1 MQTVVLSAWRRL
13 GRPTAR
19 KQSYSH
25 RARDVITT
33 SRYSPSTSIFYARKF
48 WLSHLNTDKRYLCE
62 GLQAIEASVVVDVHC
77 SFAAAADVGRSTGD
91 TAHVVQRERVESV
104 VGRHRNA
111 NTFDVVF
118 GPRVDVLNGHWVE
131 ASLSRRG
138 HRHLNSVVTSRFN
151 CASVHTSTGPNLLC
165 KLSGNKRKVLKS
177 FVLF

>member
-1 MQTVVLSAWRRL
+1 MQTAVLCEWRRL
-13 GRPTAR
+13 GRPATR
-19 KQSYSH
+19 QQSYSH

-131 ASLSRRG
+131 ALPPRRG
-138 HRHLNSVVTSRFN
+138 NRHLDSVVTSYLN
-151 CASVHTSTGPNLLC
+151 CASVRTSTGP
-165 KLSGNKRKVLKS
+165 KFPSK
-177 FVLF
+177 